1 MNRTGARQKV
11 TPLLPSLT
19 PIFAHCPRGAYA
31 LNIFATFS
39 MVARCPN
46 TFSLGVCTSSA
57 APAVRSRVSHVEK
70 GVGAIATQA
79 NTNILYGINGLK
91 LLKKGFSPRT
101 ALETMLRDDPDRET
115 RQVIIIDN
123 QGRTAAFTGKSTI
136 DWKGHL
142 IGKGYVVAGNMLVGS
157 KVVKAMA
164 QTFESSE
171 GELAERLMKAL
182 EAGQGSGGDKRGKTS
197 AALLVVSK
205 EQKETRSFI
214 DLRVDEHPDPVH
226 ELRRIFEIFR
236 KKTFGNSKLPPVYR
250 EKNTHN
256 HSYCWNQ

>member
-1 MNRTGARQKV
+1 MNRTDARQKV
-11 TPLLPSLT
+11 TSLLLRLT
-19 PIFAHCPRGAYA
+19 LIHAHYRRGAHA

-57 APAVRSRVSHVEK
+57 ATAVRSRVPHVEK

-91 LLKKGFSPRT
+91 LLKKGFSPQN
-101 ALETMLRDDPDRET
+101 ALEILLRDDPDRET
-115 RQVIIIDN
+115 RQVIMIDT
-123 QGRTAAFTGKSTI
+123 QGRTVAFTGKSTI

-142 IGKGYVVAGNMLVGS
+142 IGEDYVVAGNMLVGS
-157 KVVKAMA
+157 KVIEDMV

-182 EAGQGSGGDKRGKTS
+182 EAGQESGGDKRGKTS
-197 AALLVVSK
+197 AALLVMSK
-205 EQKETRSFI
+205 EEKETRPLI
-214 DLRVDEHPDPVH
+214 DLRVDEHRDPVN
-226 ELRRIFEIFR
+226 ELRRIFEVF
-236 KKTFGNSKLPPVYR
+236 KKKAFENNKPFP
-250 EKNTHN
+250 
-256 HSYCWNQ
+256 SYT